1 MFTRDLEE
9 QTEMNNTLE
18 GINNRI
24 TGRRAKWPWGQN
36 GGNHCCRTEYTKIC
50 IIGVPG
56 GEEREKWPKKI
67 FDKIIAEKFP
77 NMGRE
82 IVNQVQEAQWVPGR
96 INPRRNTPRHIVMKL
111 TKIKDKNKVLKTT
124 KSNRE
129 KRQITYKGI
138 PISLSADFSTET
150 LQARRQWLDI
160 FKVMKWKNLQ
170 PRILYPARLSFRFEK
185 SKAFQTSKS

>member
-1 MFTRDLEE
+1 
-9 QTEMNNTLE
+9 
-18 GINNRI
+18 
-24 TGRRAKWPWGQN
+24 
-36 GGNHCCRTEYTKIC
+36 
-50 IIGVPG
+50 
-56 GEEREKWPKKI
+56 
-67 FDKIIAEKFP
+67 
-77 NMGRE
+77 
-82 IVNQVQEAQWVPGR
+82 
-96 INPRRNTPRHIVMKL
+96 
-111 TKIKDKNKVLKTT
+111 LKTT

-170 PRILYPARLSFRFEK
+170 PRILYPARLPFRFEK